1 MANLKSLKIKSKEY
15 IFKAFENDKEPV
27 PAKVV
32 FSRFPAPGE
41 SFALVNYE
49 NLFEGV
55 DAGKIDGRETQDAIS
70 KKIVNRFI
78 NNLGKGAF
86 DYRRFTDECVDHIE
100 NFEYEGRKIITPTD
114 FWQILPVEAA
124 YMIAKDL
131 HEYANERDEF
141 TMGESKA

>member
-1 MANLKSLKIKSKEY
+1 MANLKSLKIKSREY
-15 IFKAFENDKEPV
+15 IFKAFENDKDPL

-32 FSRFPAPGE
+32 FSRFPVHGE
-41 SFALVNYE
+41 SFTLIDRE

-55 DAGKIDGRETQDAIS
+55 DAAKIGGRETQDIIS
-70 KKIVNRFI
+70 QKIIASFVRNME
-78 NNLGKGAF
+78 KGAF
-86 DYRRFTDECVDHIE
+86 DYRRFTGECVDHIE
-100 NFEYEGRKIITPTD
+100 NFEYEGSKIITPAD